1 MQWYEVIIRLGLA
14 VLFGLIIGFER
25 ERRHRP
31 AGVKTHVLVCMGAAL
46 VSLIQ
51 IYMIDEALSM
61 IAADSNLASAIKSDS
76 GRMGAQVI
84 SGIGFLGAGTIMKTK
99 GSIQGLTTAS
109 TVWLIGCV
117 GLAVGMG
124 YYYISAVTMAFIV
137 LGMAGINLVQKAVQ
151 NSKGQKKVDITLMK
165 KKDTMCLI
173 EDYCVVRNIQ
183 IKNVV
188 YVTPSDNQE
197 MPENTENL
205 FFTYEYS
212 LILPRTMIVKT
223 LIKDLQME
231 DNVVSVVESA
241 GL

>member
-1 MQWYEVIIRLGLA
+1 LQWYEVIIRLGLA